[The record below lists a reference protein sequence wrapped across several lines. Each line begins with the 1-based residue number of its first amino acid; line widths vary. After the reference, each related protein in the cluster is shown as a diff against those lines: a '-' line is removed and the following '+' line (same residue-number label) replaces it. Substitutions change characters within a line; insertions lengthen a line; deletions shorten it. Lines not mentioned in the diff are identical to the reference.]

1 MGACF
6 FGHCMKYELSA
17 LNRAIL
23 FALSFSAAP
32 VVAFAE
38 NRPEPVS
45 DTTVQELPSVTV
57 TADKIERP
65 IEQVPASVAV
75 IDGWDIEQSGIT
87 EMEQLEG
94 RVAGLSFQPFGQPGM
109 KAPVMRGLTASIH
122 SFSTSVLMLV
132 DGVPTLTAQGYENS
146 FLDVNRVEVLRGPQS
161 TLYGRN
167 AESGVISFHS
177 QPMDNTP
184 RAAITADLG
193 NHDKRS
199 MRFAL
204 SHPLVE
210 DKLYASIS
218 GSWLKQD
225 GFINNTSTGKK
236 EDDRD
241 HKDLNIG
248 LRWTPSAAT
257 DVVLRYVRQDYDDG
271 AALWGNVGTPRAEV
285 ASGTPSWNRSLGQTF
300 SINASHE
307 FSPGLRLRSITAYN
321 QFKDKILQD
330 TDFMPAETMYI
341 GRDNKLRTW
350 SQEFRLEGK
359 LGRSDWLVGLYGDQS
374 DNNLRNF
381 TQRGPM
387 FLDYGAKLKTQSL
400 ALFTNWNVPLTDAWS
415 LTAGGRIERNSA
427 EVHPASG
434 VRKKEDWT
442 HFSPKL
448 ALQYQINPEH
458 QWYASVSRGIRA
470 GGYNIFVSTLDY
482 PSYDPEE
489 NWSYETGFKGWALD
503 KRLRYSVAAYFMK
516 VDNMQVQMQPAPGV
530 VYTASAAKA
539 TSKGVELDADYLLGS
554 GWRLTGGLAWNK
566 TTFDSFQDGA
576 SNYAGKYNNFAPKLT
591 GHVGLRY
598 DAPQGWYA
606 QASVVGSSKIYLD
619 AANQYQRNGYGLVN
633 LVAGY
638 QRGNWEIAA
647 YANNVGNKTY
657 DAAGYQGGYVT
668 IYSPPRE
675 VGVRLTWRM

>member
-1 MGACF
+1 MKFESRALGCALRLALPVFTLPAMAVAADASVENTGA
-6 FGHCMKYELSA
+6 GVAA
-17 LNRAIL
+17 LPAIT
-23 FALSFSAAP
+23 
-32 VVAFAE
+32 
-38 NRPEPVS
+38 VS
-45 DTTVQELPSVTV
+45 S
-57 TADKIERP
+57 DKVERP

-75 IDGWDIEQSGIT
+75 IDGVELEQSGIT
-87 EMEQLEG
+87 SMEQLEG

-146 FLDVNRVEVLRGPQS
+146 FLDLDRIEVLRGPQS

-167 AESGVISFHS
+167 AESGVISFYT

-184 RAAITADLG
+184 RASVTADLG
-193 NHDKRS
+193 NHDRRA
-199 MRFAL
+199 MRFSL
-204 SHPLVE
+204 SQPLVE
-210 DKLYASIS
+210 DTLYASLS
-218 GSWLKQD
+218 GSWLKQG
-225 GFINNTSTGKK
+225 GFIRNTYSGGK
-236 EDDRD
+236 EDKRD
-241 HKDLNIG
+241 HKDLNLG

-285 ASGTPSWNRSLGQTF
+285 ESGTPSWNRSLGQTV
-300 SINASHE
+300 SLNASHVLA
-307 FSPGLRLRSITAYN
+307 SGLRLRSITAYN
-321 QFKDKILQD
+321 HFRDKIQQD
-330 TDFMPAETMYI
+330 TDFMPVETLYI
-341 GRDNKLRTW
+341 GRDNKLGTW
-350 SQEFRLEGK
+350 SQEFRMEGN
-359 LGRSDWLVGLYGDQS
+359 LGRADWLVGVYGDQS

-381 TQRGPM
+381 TKRGPM
-387 FLDYGAKLKTQSL
+387 FLNYRAKLKTQSL
-400 ALFTNWNVPLTDAWS
+400 ALFTNWNVPLDDAWS
-415 LTAGGRIERNSA
+415 VSAGGRIERNSA
-427 EVHPASG
+427 EVRPDSG

-470 GGYNIFVSTLDY
+470 GGYNIFVSALDY

-489 NWSYETGFKGWALD
+489 NWSYETGLKGWALE
-503 KRLRYSVAAYFMK
+503 KRLRYSMAAYIMK

-530 VYTASAAKA
+530 IYTASAARA
-539 TSKGVELDADYLLGS
+539 TSKGLELDMDYLLGS
-554 GWRLTGGLAWNK
+554 NWRLTGGMAWNR
-566 TTFDSFQDGA
+566 TTFDSFEDGA
-576 SNYAGKYNNFAPKLT
+576 ANYAGNDNNFAPRMT
-591 GHVGLRY
+591 GHVGVRY

-606 QASVVGSSKIYLD
+606 QASLVGSSKIYLD
-619 AANQYQRNGYGLVN
+619 AANQYRRNGYGLVN

-638 QRGNWEIAA
+638 QRGDWEIAA
-647 YANNVGNKTY
+647 YVNNLADKTY

-675 VGVRLTWRM
+675 IGARLTWRM